1 MISKIINCDF
11 YRIKKSKLFYGAII
25 LSGLVALSLML
36 LNRQDIRL
44 GISIFGNLTTFIS
57 SEDVINLG
65 VTYQK
70 GLGLI
75 IAIVISVFIGQEY
88 QWNTWQYKWLISK
101 TRIGMYLS
109 KALLSAI
116 ISTVIFLL
124 FELTALLF
132 SGQFT
137 YLLEN
142 GFTQKLICGAFIYAA
157 LGSVLCMISVLI
169 KNSTASIIVSLGYV
183 LCDEMIMSVMQNIT
197 RVFPAAK
204 QIISIW
210 SNHTIYGMSV
220 SLCNSPASSN
230 IIMSTLVT
238 SICISFLAILIGIWR
253 FRKYEL

>member
-1 MISKIINCDF
+1 MIAKIVNCDF

-25 LSGLVALSLML
+25 LAGFVALLLML

-57 SEDVINLG
+57 PEDVINLG

-70 GLGLI
+70 GLGII

-88 QWNTWQYKWLISK
+88 QWNTWQHKWLISK

-109 KALLSAI
+109 KALLSAVL
-116 ISTVIFLL
+116 STVIFLL

-137 YLLEN
+137 YLLGN
-142 GFTQKLICGAFIYAA
+142 GYTQKLICGTFIYAA

-169 KNSTASIIVSLGYV
+169 KNSTASIVVSLGYV
-183 LCDEMIMSVMQNIT
+183 LCGEMIMSVMQNIAE
-197 RVFPAAK
+197 VFPTAK
-204 QIISIW
+204 QTISVW
-210 SNHTIYGMSV
+210 SNHTIYGMSIIV
-220 SLCNSPASSN
+220 CSSPTSSN
-230 IIMSTLVT
+230 IIISTLVT
-238 SICISFLAILIGIWR
+238 SIGISFLVTLIGVWR

>member
-132 SGQFT
+132 FGAIYLSVGKRFYSKTDLRSFHIRCIRLCTLYDFCSDKKQHSVHYSFSGV
-137 YLLEN
+137 
-142 GFTQKLICGAFIYAA
+142 C
-157 LGSVLCMISVLI
+157 
-169 KNSTASIIVSLGYV
+169 SL
-183 LCDEMIMSVMQNIT
+183 
-197 RVFPAAK
+197 
-204 QIISIW
+204 
-210 SNHTIYGMSV
+210 
-220 SLCNSPASSN
+220 
-230 IIMSTLVT
+230 
-238 SICISFLAILIGIWR
+238 
-253 FRKYEL
+253 

>member
-1 MISKIINCDF
+1 MIAKIVYCDF

-25 LSGLVALSLML
+25 LSSFIALSLML

-44 GISIFGNLTTFIS
+44 GISIFGNLTTFILP
-57 SEDVINLG
+57 EDVINLG

-70 GLGLI
+70 GLGII
-75 IAIVISVFIGQEY
+75 IAIVLSVFIGQEY
-88 QWNTWQYKWLISK
+88 QWNTWQNKWLISK

-109 KALLSAI
+109 KALLSAVL
-116 ISTVIFLL
+116 SAVIFLF
-124 FELTALLF
+124 FEITALLF

-142 GFTQKLICGAFIYAA
+142 GFAQKLICGVFIYAA

-169 KNSTASIIVSLGYV
+169 KNSTASIVVSLGYV
-183 LCDEMIMSVMQNIT
+183 LCGEMIMGVMQNVAG
-197 RVFPAAK
+197 VFPAAK
-204 QIISIW
+204 QTISVW

-220 SLCNSPASSN
+220 SLCSSSASSN
-230 IIMSTLVT
+230 TIMSTLVT
-238 SICISFLAILIGIWR
+238 SICIAFWAILIDIWR